1 MAMVKEKKMTVSVPL
16 RREVFHNR
24 YRVAV
29 KANKVS
35 VPLRGEVFHNEYK
48 LAFES
53 DIDVFPSPYGEKCFI
68 TTKNAKGEEVNEEC
82 FRPLT
87 GRSVS

>member
-1 MAMVKEKKMTVSVPL
+1 MTVSVPL

-68 TTKNAKGEEVNEEC
+68 TVTSIDFMEKGE
-82 FRPLT
+82 
-87 GRSVS
+87 